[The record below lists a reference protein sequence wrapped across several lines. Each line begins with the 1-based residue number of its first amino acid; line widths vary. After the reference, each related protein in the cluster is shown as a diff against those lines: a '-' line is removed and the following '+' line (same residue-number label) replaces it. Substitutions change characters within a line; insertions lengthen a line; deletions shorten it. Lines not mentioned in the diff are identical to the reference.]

1 MARRQPGGDRPA
13 MTSSGGA
20 GGSDIGPVVG
30 PGFPDPH
37 GATVSDIDDS
47 MTATVNRER
56 VLLVGGQR
64 ALVMQ
69 LAHPLVAAGVD
80 QHSDFPARALERLR
94 RTLDLSLAMI
104 YGTPQEA
111 NEAAGA
117 VRMVHERVAGV
128 AEGTPYRAS
137 DPDLLVWV
145 NATLVDTTLT
155 VYEGFVRRLT
165 ADQRARYYVETVD
178 AAELFGIPRDRIAP
192 DLPSFRR
199 YMRAMVDGGELRATE
214 VGRRLVRDVL
224 SPPLPLPLRLPTAV
238 TTRLTVALLPEP
250 VRSMFGLRVGR
261 LDRVALAGAG
271 AASRTLLPLVP
282 RTIREFSR
290 ARSARQR

>member
-1 MARRQPGGDRPA
+1 

-20 GGSDIGPVVG
+20 GGSDIGPVVE

-37 GATVSDIDDS
+37 GVTVSDIDDS